1 MTSKPTSDR
10 ARRVAVGL
18 TAAVAMCLSAPTVFG
33 ASAAAAASP
42 ALNGP
47 AATRGPL
54 AVSDKREPNPTVTGP
69 LTGGVHGHPFMAT
82 AFKVSDYG
90 YTQREFMFSGVATAY
105 AGHQPPASYA
115 TRMLIYAPKNP
126 KRFSGTVIVEWDNV
140 TAQLDAPAD
149 FEWTYPQVM
158 ADGDAYVEVT
168 AQQVGVCGLGLTG
181 DPIAGKVAVCTPT
194 SLKGFDPVR
203 YAALHLPGDAYSF
216 DIFSQALQAVKHP
229 RGINPLGRLHPRVV
243 LAAGESQAAFEL
255 DDYIQNGADS
265 DARLA
270 DGFLVDSDLNHP
282 EPHSYRVPTLF
293 IWGEDSVQK
302 VTKTFGRNHVAW
314 SVSGA
319 GHTDYWLL
327 QHLVPAV
334 AGTELNTP
342 PVSKP
347 REQALEL
354 TDGDYGQAGG
364 VLSDT
369 CAGGEQYPRRYV
381 LDAAI
386 NDLARWAGTGKRAPT
401 VPPLKFS
408 SRGLP
413 PSSLFNLGVVFTTD
427 PQGNALGGLRE
438 PLITHPVATYIGNAC
453 PLLGTSTP
461 LTHHQLVALYPTHA
475 AYVRK
480 MITATSASVLRRFMT
495 QRDGRD
501 LIARACRSAIP
512 GWGTTATS
520 SQPPICRALP
530 RDVR

>member
-1 MTSKPTSDR
+1 MRGPRR
-10 ARRVAVGL
+10 ASA
-18 TAAVAMCLSAPTVFG
+18 LSAIIAVCL
-33 ASAAAAASP
+33 AAPVVSEAR
-42 ALNGP
+42 GV

-69 LTGGVHGHPFMAT
+69 LTGGVHGHPFLA
-82 AFKVSDYG
+82 AGFKVSDYG
-90 YTQREFMFSGVATAY
+90 YTQREFMFSGVATAH
-105 AGHQPPASYA
+105 AGQQPPASYA
-115 TRMLIYAPKNP
+115 TRMVVYAPTNP

-168 AQQVGVCGLGLTG
+168 AQQVGVCGPGLTG
-181 DPIAGKVAVCTPT
+181 DPVAGKAAVCTPT

-203 YAALHLPGDAYSF
+203 YDALHHPGDAYSY
-216 DIFSQALQAVKHP
+216 DIYSQALQAVKHP

-255 DDYIQNGADS
+255 DDYIRYGEDAT
-265 DARLA
+265 ARLA
-270 DGFLVDSDLNHP
+270 DGFLIDSDLNEP
-282 EPHSYRVPTLF
+282 EPTSYRVPTLF
-293 IWGEDSVQK
+293 IWGEDSARK
-302 VTKTFGRNHVAW
+302 ATKTYGRDHVAW
-314 SVSGA
+314 SVAGA

-327 QHLVPAV
+327 QHLVPLI

-342 PVSKP
+342 PVSKS
-347 REQALEL
+347 REEALEQSE
-354 TDGDYGQAGG
+354 GDYGQEGG

-386 NDLARWAGTGKRAPT
+386 NDLARWARTGKRAPT
-401 VPPLKFS
+401 VPPLKFTT
-408 SRGLP
+408 RGLP
-413 PSSLFNLGVVFTTD
+413 PSALFNLGVIFKTD

-438 PLITHPVATYIGNAC
+438 PVITVPVATYIGNAC

-461 LTHHQLVALYPTHA
+461 LTHQQLVALYPTHA
-475 AYVRK
+475 AYVAK
-480 MITATSASVLRRFMT
+480 MISATATAVGSRFMT
-495 QRDGRD
+495 LRDGRD

-512 GWGTTATS
+512 AWGTTANNAE
-520 SQPPICRALP
+520 PAECRKA
-530 RDVR
+530 